1 MRRAV
6 VLSAVRTP
14 VGRYG
19 GALSAI
25 RPDDLAAV
33 VIGAAVG
40 RAGVDPAEI
49 EDVYFGCAN
58 QAGED
63 NRNVARMAALLAGLP
78 DSVAGVTVNRLCASG
93 LSAVV
98 GASHAIAAGDGDL
111 FVAGGVESMSRAPLA
126 LAKPEKAFPRG
137 DQRVYDTTLGWRF
150 PNSRLEAMF
159 PLESMGE
166 TGENVAERWGVSRE
180 EQDAFGLESQR
191 RWAAAQESGRFAD
204 ELVPVD
210 GVERDEH
217 PRPDTSAEA
226 LASLEPAF
234 RENGTVTA
242 GNAAGI
248 NDGAAALVVASEEKA
263 RALGAGLLG
272 RFVASAVAGVDPRV
286 MGIGPVPAVRKL
298 LSRTGIRVGE
308 LDLVELNEAFASQS
322 LVVIRELGLDPEKV
336 NVNGG
341 AIALGHPLGMSGAR
355 LVVTLLHEL
364 RRREGRLGL
373 ATLCVGVGQG
383 QAALFER
390 VTSSPASPRPRPA
403 GKAQRGAT
411 SSTPPAGAS
420 PRGRARAGRRLRPG
434 RSRPPAR
441 GRAP

>member
-1 MRRAV
+1 VTRAV

-19 GALSAI
+19 GALAGV
-25 RPDDLAAV
+25 RPDDLAATAV
-33 VIGAAVG
+33 AAAVE
-40 RAGVDPAEI
+40 RSGVPPEEI
-49 EDVYFGCAN
+49 EDVYLGCAN

-78 DSVAGVTVNRLCASG
+78 ESVAGVTLNRLCASG

-98 GASHAIAAGDGDL
+98 GACHAIAAGDGAL
-111 FVAGGVESMSRAPLA
+111 FVAGGVESMSRAPLVT
-126 LAKPEKAFPRG
+126 AKPDAAFPRG
-137 DQRVYDTTLGWRF
+137 DRTMYDTTLGWRF
-150 PNSRLEAMF
+150 PNPHLEARF
-159 PLESMGE
+159 PLETMGE

-180 EQDAFGLESQR
+180 DQDAFALRSQE
-191 RWAAAQESGRFAD
+191 RWAVAHEAGRFAD

-210 GVERDEH
+210 GVATDEH
-217 PRPDTSAEA
+217 PRPDTSLERLAA
-226 LASLEPAF
+226 LKPAF
-234 RENGTVTA
+234 RAGGSVTA
-242 GNAAGI
+242 GNSSGI
-248 NDGAAALVVASEEKA
+248 NDGAAALVIASEERA
-263 RALGAGLLG
+263 QALGVEPLG
-272 RFVASAVAGVDPRV
+272 AFVGSAVAGVDPRV

-298 LSRTGIRVGE
+298 LERAGIEVSD

-322 LVVIRELGLDPEKV
+322 LVVIRELGLDPDKV

-364 RRREGRLGL
+364 RRRGGKYGL

-390 VTSSPASPRPRPA
+390 
-403 GKAQRGAT
+403 
-411 SSTPPAGAS
+411 
-420 PRGRARAGRRLRPG
+420 
-434 RSRPPAR
+434 
-441 GRAP
+441 